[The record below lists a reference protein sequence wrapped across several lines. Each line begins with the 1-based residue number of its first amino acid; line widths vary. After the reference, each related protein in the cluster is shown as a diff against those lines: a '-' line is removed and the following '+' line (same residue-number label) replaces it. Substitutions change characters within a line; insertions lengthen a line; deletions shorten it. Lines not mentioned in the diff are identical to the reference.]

1 MKVPFP
7 SVGSSSFLSEATPG
21 RRRQR
26 TRMLSEMALSPP
38 LERDD
43 DDGVDGLLEEEE
55 AACLEGGLD

>member
-1 MKVPFP
+1 
-7 SVGSSSFLSEATPG
+7 
-21 RRRQR
+21 
-26 TRMLSEMALSPP
+26 MLSEMALSPP